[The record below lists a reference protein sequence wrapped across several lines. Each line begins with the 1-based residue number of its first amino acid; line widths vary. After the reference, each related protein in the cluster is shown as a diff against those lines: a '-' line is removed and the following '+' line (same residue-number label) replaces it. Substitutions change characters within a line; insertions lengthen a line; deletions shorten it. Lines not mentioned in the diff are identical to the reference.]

1 MKAFYHELET
11 ILNCKI
17 KIAHLMPQ
25 NVAKNH
31 TWLKLSNGDFAC
43 IYRQLSELESI
54 FVLKAL
60 EAARFESHAI
70 KSSLLTDPEGYKTQ
84 ALSQKF
90 PVKCWR
96 ILFKDNHEDVD
107 EILQSTFEND
117 TIISVGQQERVVLAS
132 DEEITPHAL
141 HGLLE
146 SEALTSVKIVVGNLI
161 MGASD
166 LYQSYVQLLEVSQ
179 IAGML
184 KQNIQVILSDAYLF
198 PLLIKQLKRESAAFY
213 DTVKAHMHP
222 VNDLELEQ
230 TALVFFENNLN
241 ITETANK
248 LFIHRNTLIYR
259 LNKIESIT
267 QYDIRKFND
276 AINYYL
282 SYLADKIN

>member
-11 ILNCKI
+11 LLNCKI
-17 KIAHLMPQ
+17 IIAHQMPHTVTEGQ
-25 NVAKNH
+25 
-31 TWLKLSNGDFAC
+31 TWLKLLNGDYAC
-43 IYRQLSELESI
+43 IYRPLSKLESI

-60 EAARFESHAI
+60 EAARCETNAV
-70 KSSLLTDPEGYKTQ
+70 KSSLLTDPEGYITQ
-84 ALSQKF
+84 PLSQQF

-96 ILFKDNHEDVD
+96 ILFRDNQEEVD

-117 TIISVGQQERVVLAS
+117 TIIHVGQQERVVLAS

-146 SEALTSVKIVVGNLI
+146 SEALTSAKIVVGNTL
-161 MGASD
+161 MSASE
-166 LYQSYVQLLEVSQ
+166 LYRGYIQLVELTQV
-179 IAGML
+179 AGTL

-198 PLLIKQLKRESAAFY
+198 PLLIKQLKRDSGAFY

-222 VNDLELEQ
+222 VNDLELEH

-282 SYLADKIN
+282 SFLADKIN